1 MPNVEKDRRNRIG
14 TGQSFKPGTNTTAAK
29 IPWRGVQIVA
39 STQASKSYRLGSP
52 IPAKGGALVTIACQ
66 KATTTNTAWVTLP
79 AGWFFQRTSNSTG
92 ATHRKAVFNAGN
104 QTLTL
109 QPISTS
115 RVAIIANVNTVS
127 IGTS

>member
-1 MPNVEKDRRNRIG
+1 MPSADKFRRG
-14 TGQSFKPGTNTTAAK
+14 VGGVAQSYRPGTNTTATD

-39 STQASKSYRLGSP
+39 STQASKKYTLGSP
-52 IPAKGGALVTIACQ
+52 LPRSGGALVTIACQ
-66 KATTTNTAWVTLP
+66 KATTTNTAWVVLP
-79 AGWFFQRTSNSTG
+79 TGWFFQRTSNSTG

-104 QTLTL
+104 QSLTL

-115 RVAIIANVNTVS
+115 RVAIIANVNTVT